1 MARSGRGLNLFNV
14 MFIMNRK
21 VHTIDATDKILG
33 RLATEVAVLLRGK
46 HKALFDPATDC
57 GDAVEIENV
66 DKMHVTGNKMED
78 KLYRHH
84 TGYKGHL
91 KEETLA
97 HLWERKGPREVLK
110 RAVWNM
116 LPKNRTRKHV
126 IQRLLFKK

>member
-1 MARSGRGLNLFNV
+1 MK
-14 MFIMNRK
+14 RK

-33 RLATEVAVLLRGK
+33 RLATEIAVLLRGK
-46 HKALFDPATDC
+46 HTPAFDPTLDC
-57 GDAVEIENV
+57 GDAVEIVNV
-66 DKMHVTGNKMED
+66 DKMKVTGNKMED

-97 HLWERKGPREVLK
+97 HLWERKGPEDVLK

-116 LPKNRTRKHV
+116 LPKNRTRKR
-126 IQRLLFKK
+126 IMTRLLFKK

>member
-1 MARSGRGLNLFNV
+1 MSNPNRGIRRI
-14 MFIMNRK
+14 MYMNRK

-33 RLATEVAVLLRGK
+33 RLATEIAILLRGK
-46 HKALFDPATDC
+46 HTPGFDPARDN
-57 GDAVEIENV
+57 GDIVEVIHVNNI
-66 DKMHVTGNKMED
+66 KVTGNKMED

-91 KEETLA
+91 KEETLL
-97 HLWERKGPREVLK
+97 HLWERKGAEEILK